1 MLPALAQAQPDTHRD
16 SGPAD
21 AAPARKQGLADLL
34 IEYLQARY
42 PSAPSEGYVLYIS
55 VRSQRMYC
63 VVEGRMR
70 GEFVISTARN
80 GLGSAKDSYRTPTGL
95 HRVVE
100 KIGDGVPLRGIFQER
115 RYTGDVAG
123 PGSDD
128 GDVITSRIL
137 RLGGLE
143 PGVNQGG
150 TVDSQERAIYIH
162 GTADEASLGRPSS
175 HGCIRMYNADVVRLF
190 DQVPLGT
197 LVVILDN

>member
-1 MLPALAQAQPDTHRD
+1 
-16 SGPAD
+16 
-21 AAPARKQGLADLL
+21 
-34 IEYLQARY
+34 
-42 PSAPSEGYVLYIS
+42 
-55 VRSQRMYC
+55 MYC

-100 KIGDGVPLRGIFQER
+100 KIGDGVPLRGVFQER